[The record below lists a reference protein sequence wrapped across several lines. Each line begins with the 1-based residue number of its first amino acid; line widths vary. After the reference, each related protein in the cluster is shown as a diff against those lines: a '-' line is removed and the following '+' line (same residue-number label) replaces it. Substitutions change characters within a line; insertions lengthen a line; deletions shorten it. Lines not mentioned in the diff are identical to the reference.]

1 MKLSYRD
8 KVIFVV
14 AIVLVIIIVGIFVVI
29 KPKFE
34 EMNRAKLALE
44 NKQKEQTEVQSKMD
58 TLPDIVKQIKAVAQE
73 VGEIQDVFLI
83 QQDPYLNEQ
92 FVREILGNNVDT
104 LSMNTEYTSADRIES
119 YIVPPKNVV
128 SYDLLINGD
137 LYNELPQ
144 KVYDNYNGAEDP
156 IPDSIVIGITKI
168 SVDYRDK
175 TDYSGIYK
183 FIDAVRDNG
192 KTVIVTDFTRG
203 EDAESSAIG
212 IESSIGLEVYSVY
225 PLNVD
230 KVMEESEEFVFD
242 PNLVVETTDETAE

>member
-14 AIVLVIIIVGIFVVI
+14 AIVLIIIIVGIFVVI

-44 NKQKEQTEVQSKMD
+44 NKQAEQADVQSKMD

-73 VGEIQDVFLI
+73 IGEIQEVFMDE
-83 QQDPYLNEQ
+83 QDPYLNEQ
-92 FVREILGNNVDT
+92 FVRDILGNNVDT
-104 LSMNTEYTSADRIES
+104 LSMNTEYTAASNLEEYLVEA
-119 YIVPPKNVV
+119 KNIV

-137 LYNELPQ
+137 LYSELPQ
-144 KVYDNYNGAEDP
+144 EVYDNYNNVRPAGA
-156 IPDSIVIGITKI
+156 SKIVIGVTRMT
-168 SVDYRDK
+168 VGYRDAL
-175 TDYSGIYK
+175 DYSGIYR
-183 FIDAVRDNG
+183 FVDAVKDNG
-192 KTVIVTDFTRG
+192 KTLIITSFTRG
-203 EDAESSAIG
+203 EDTDGGEPE
-212 IESSIGLEVYSVY
+212 IEQSLSLEIYSIY
-225 PLNVD
+225 PLNVE

>member
-44 NKQKEQTEVQSKMD
+44 NKQSEQADVQSKMD
-58 TLPDIVKQIKAVAQE
+58 TLPDIVKQIKAVAKE
-73 VGEIQDVFLI
+73 VGEIQEVFLP

-104 LSMNTEYTSADRIES
+104 LSMSTEYTMADNIAS
-119 YIVPPKNVV
+119 YIVEPKNIV
-128 SYDLLINGD
+128 SYDLLVNGD

-144 KVYDNYNGAEDP
+144 EVYDNYNGTGELTGEEM
-156 IPDSIVIGITKI
+156 VIGVTSINV
-168 SVDYRDK
+168 SFRDRA
-175 TDYSGIYK
+175 DYSGIYK
-183 FIDAVRDNG
+183 FIDAVKDNG
-192 KTVIVTDFTRG
+192 KTIIVTNFLREG
-203 EDAESSAIG
+203 NSESEVTE
-212 IESSIGLEVYSVY
+212 IESNISLVMYSIY